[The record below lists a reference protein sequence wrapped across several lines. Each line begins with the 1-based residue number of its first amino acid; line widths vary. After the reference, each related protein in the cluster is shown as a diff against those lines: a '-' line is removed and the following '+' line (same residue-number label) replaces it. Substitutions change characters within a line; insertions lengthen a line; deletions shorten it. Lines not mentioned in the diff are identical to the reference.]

1 MNHRIFERIL
11 RPRPRPRACL
21 PERQRESRIL
31 VVAVMSV
38 MLVGCHG
45 DDAEV
50 AVPDAAAALT
60 GAVLGRLKRRCA
72 GALACISAQRG
83 RCRSRYGSAAAGRR
97 PRMAATNECS
107 SLFFNFSL

>member
-1 MNHRIFERIL
+1 
-11 RPRPRPRACL
+11 
-21 PERQRESRIL
+21 
-31 VVAVMSV
+31 MSV
-38 MLVGCHG
+38 MLVVGCHG

-50 AVPDAAAALT
+50 AVPDAAAALS
-60 GAVLGRLKRRCA
+60 GAALGRLKRRCA

-107 SLFFNFSL
+107 SVLFDNFSL